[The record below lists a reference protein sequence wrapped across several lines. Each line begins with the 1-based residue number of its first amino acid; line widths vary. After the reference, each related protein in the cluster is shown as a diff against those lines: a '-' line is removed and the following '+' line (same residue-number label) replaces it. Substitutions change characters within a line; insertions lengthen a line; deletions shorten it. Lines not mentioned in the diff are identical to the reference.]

1 MEASEMPPYWRK
13 MRENSNHNIVILI
26 LIYLICGSLCA
37 CGFIYVFMHVEGEAN
52 FRYCLI
58 GMQ

>member
-1 MEASEMPPYWRK
+1 MPPYWRK
-13 MRENSNHNIVILI
+13 MKENSNHNIVILI

-52 FRYCLI
+52 FKYCPI